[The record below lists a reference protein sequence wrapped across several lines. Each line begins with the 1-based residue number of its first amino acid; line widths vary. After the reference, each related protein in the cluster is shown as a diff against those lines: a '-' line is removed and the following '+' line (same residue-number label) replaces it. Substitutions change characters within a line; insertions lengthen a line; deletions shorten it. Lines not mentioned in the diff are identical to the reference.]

1 MSQYVGKMSY
11 AKYPRQLLIDF
22 WEYTVLCDW
31 QKKLNQSE
39 GSMTLVMTSL
49 NK

>member
-1 MSQYVGKMSY
+1 MSY
-11 AKYPRQLLIDF
+11 AKYPRQLLIDC

-39 GSMTLVMTSL
+39 ESYMTLVMTA
-49 NK
+49 NYPVKIPV